1 MDSTAKQAL
10 NETII
15 KITGAYAPATI
26 RAYRSDFENFID
38 YCSELDLPCLPSS
51 SDTVAHYIDK
61 LSDSKHSSAYIRR
74 ILAGISTIHKL
85 NYLSDPTSHP
95 EVKLAMRRMHRK
107 LGRFAH
113 QAQGVNRELLE
124 RLIKTT
130 DNSLIGKRDR
140 ALLLL
145 AYDTLGRRS
154 ELTSLRIEDIQ
165 LKNKGAS
172 ILLRKS
178 KTDQDAQGKWLN
190 ISPHTYNVITSWT
203 ASANIQSGYI
213 IRGIRKGDLLSTQLE
228 SGQISRILKRL
239 CKKAG
244 LNEAQIKNIS
254 GHSMRV
260 GAAQDLLLAGASLP
274 MIMAKGR
281 WSKTDTVMRYIEN
294 TSSTPFNFNLQ
305 YDKLSNSLQSQI

>member
-26 RAYRSDFENFID
+26 RAYKRDFENFID

-113 QAQGVNRELLE
+113 QADGVNRELLE
-124 RLIKTT
+124 KLIKTT

-154 ELTSLRIEDIQ
+154 ELTSLRLEDIQ
-165 LKNKGAS
+165 LNNNGAT

-190 ISPHTYNVITSWT
+190 ISQQTYNEITTWIN
-203 ASANIQSGYI
+203 SADIRYGYI
-213 IRGIRKGDLLSTQLE
+213 IRGIRKGNVVTDHLE
-228 SGQISRILKRL
+228 PGQISRILKRL

-244 LNEAQIKNIS
+244 LNESQIKNIS

-294 TSSTPFNFNLQ
+294 TAGLGFDQRFQ
-305 YDKLSNSLQSQI
+305 MAGY

>member
-1 MDSTAKQAL
+1 MNINPNRAL

-26 RAYRSDFENFID
+26 RAYKRDFENFIH
-38 YCSELDLPCLPSS
+38 YCSELDLPCLPSTS
-51 SDTVAHYIDK
+51 HTVARYIDK
-61 LSDSKHSSAYIRR
+61 LSDSKHSSSYIRR
-74 ILAGISTIHKL
+74 ILAGISTMHKL
-85 NYLSDPTSHP
+85 NYLGDPTSHP

-113 QAQGVNRELLE
+113 QAEGINRELLE
-124 RLIKTT
+124 RLIKAT
-130 DNSLIGKRDR
+130 DSSLLGKRDR

-165 LKNKGAS
+165 KQLNGAS

-190 ISPHTYNVITSWT
+190 ISQQTYNKITSWID
-203 ASANIQSGYI
+203 SANIRQGYI
-213 IRGIRKGDLLSTQLE
+213 IRGIKKGNLVTDHLE
-228 SGQISRILKRL
+228 PGQISRILKKL

-244 LNEAQIKNIS
+244 LDQEQIKNIS

-294 TSSTPFNFNLQ
+294 TSS
-305 YDKLSNSLQSQI
+305 LSFDQRFQMAGY

>member
-1 MDSTAKQAL
+1 MNINPKCTL

-26 RAYRSDFENFID
+26 RAYKSDFKNFID
-38 YCSELDLPCLPSS
+38 YCTKNNLACLPSS
-51 SDTVAHYIDK
+51 SDTLAQYIDK
-61 LSDSKHSSAYIRR
+61 LSESKNSSAYIRR

-85 NYLSDPTSHP
+85 NYFNDPASHP

-113 QAQGVNRELLE
+113 QAEGINRELLE
-124 RLIKTT
+124 RLINAT
-130 DNSLIGKRDR
+130 DNSLRGKRDK

-145 AYDTLGRRS
+145 SYDTLGRRS

-165 LKNKGAS
+165 IKNNAAF

-178 KTDQDAQGKWLN
+178 KTDQDRQGKWLSIN
-190 ISPHTYNVITSWT
+190 LRTLRAIMAWIN
-203 ASANIQSGYI
+203 SAKIQSGYI
-213 IRGIRKGDLLSTQLE
+213 LRGVRKDNMVSDHIE
-228 SGQISRILKRL
+228 PGQISRILKRL
-239 CKKAG
+239 SKKAG
-244 LNEAQIKNIS
+244 LREVQIKNIS
-254 GHSMRV
+254 GHSIRV

-281 WSKTDTVMRYIEN
+281 WTKTDTVMRYIEN
-294 TSSTPFNFNLQ
+294 TIG
-305 YDKLSNSLQSQI
+305 LSFGNRF

>member
-1 MDSTAKQAL
+1 MDTTSRSKL
-10 NETII
+10 LETIKRI
-15 KITGAYAPATI
+15 EGAYAPATI
-26 RAYRSDFENFID
+26 RAYKSDFDNFIN
-38 YCSELDLPCLPSS
+38 YCSESDLPSLPSS

-113 QAQGVNRELLE
+113 QADGVNRELLE
-124 RLIKTT
+124 RLIKAT
-130 DNSLIGKRDR
+130 DSSLMGKRDR

-154 ELTSLRIEDIQ
+154 ELTSLMIEDIQ
-165 LKNKGAS
+165 INNNGAS

-190 ISPHTYNVITSWT
+190 ISLHTYNIIRLWI
-203 ASANIQSGYI
+203 ASANIRSGYI
-213 IRGIRKGDLLSTQLE
+213 IRGIRKGNLVTDHLE
-228 SGQISRILKRL
+228 PGQISRILKRL
-239 CKKAG
+239 CKQAG
-244 LNEAQIKNIS
+244 LTQEQIKNIS

-294 TSSTPFNFNLQ
+294 TAGLGFDQRFQ
-305 YDKLSNSLQSQI
+305 MAGY

>member
-1 MDSTAKQAL
+1 MNINPKCAL

-26 RAYRSDFENFID
+26 RAYKSDFENFID
-38 YCSELDLPCLPSS
+38 YCTKNNLACLPSS
-51 SDTVAHYIDK
+51 SDTLAQYIDK
-61 LSDSKHSSAYIRR
+61 ISESKNSSAYIRR

-85 NYLSDPTSHP
+85 NYFNDPASHP

-113 QAQGVNRELLE
+113 QAAGINRELLE
-124 RLIKTT
+124 RLINAT
-130 DNSLIGKRDR
+130 DNSLRGKRDK

-145 AYDTLGRRS
+145 SYDTLGRRS

-165 LKNKGAS
+165 IKNNAAY

-178 KTDQDAQGKWLN
+178 KTDQDRQGKWLSIN
-190 ISPHTYNVITSWT
+190 QRTMRAIMAWID
-203 ASANIQSGYI
+203 SAKIQSGYI
-213 IRGIRKGDLLSTQLE
+213 LRGVSKDNVVSDHLE
-228 SGQISRILKRL
+228 PGQISRILKRL
-239 CKKAG
+239 SKKAG

-254 GHSMRV
+254 GHSIRV
-260 GAAQDLLLAGASLP
+260 GAAQDLLIAGASLP

-281 WSKTDTVMRYIEN
+281 WTKTDTVMRYIEN
-294 TSSTPFNFNLQ
+294 ITGLSF
-305 YDKLSNSLQSQI
+305 DRKL

>member
-1 MDSTAKQAL
+1 MNINPKCAIH
-10 NETII
+10 ETII

-26 RAYRSDFENFID
+26 RAYKRDFENFID
-38 YCSELDLPCLPSS
+38 YCSENDLPCLPSS

-85 NYLSDPTSHP
+85 NYLVDPTSHP

-113 QAQGVNRELLE
+113 QAKGVNRELLE

-165 LKNKGAS
+165 LNNNGAT

-190 ISPHTYNVITSWT
+190 ISLHTYDAITSWI

-213 IRGIRKGDLLSTQLE
+213 IRGIRKGNLVRDHLE
-228 SGQISRILKRL
+228 PGQISRILKRL
-239 CKKAG
+239 CKQVG

-294 TSSTPFNFNLQ
+294 TSS
-305 YDKLSNSLQSQI
+305 LSFDQRFQMAGY

>member
-10 NETII
+10 NKTII

-26 RAYRSDFENFID
+26 RAYRSDFENFM
-38 YCSELDLPCLPSS
+38 YFCSENDLPCLPSS
-51 SDTVAHYIDK
+51 SDTVAHFIDK

-113 QAQGVNRELLE
+113 QAEGINRELLE
-124 RLIKTT
+124 RLIKST
-130 DNSLIGKRDR
+130 DSSLLGKRDR

-165 LKNKGAS
+165 LNNNRTS

-190 ISPHTYNVITSWT
+190 ISPITYDIISSWI
-203 ASANIQSGYI
+203 AAANIQSGNI
-213 IRGIRKGDLLSTQLE
+213 IRGIRKGNLVTEHLE
-228 SGQISRILKRL
+228 PGQISRILKRL
-239 CKKAG
+239 CKQAG
-244 LNEAQIKNIS
+244 LTQEQIKNIS
-254 GHSMRV
+254 GHSIRV

-294 TSSTPFNFNLQ
+294 TSS
-305 YDKLSNSLQSQI
+305 LSFDQRFQMAGY